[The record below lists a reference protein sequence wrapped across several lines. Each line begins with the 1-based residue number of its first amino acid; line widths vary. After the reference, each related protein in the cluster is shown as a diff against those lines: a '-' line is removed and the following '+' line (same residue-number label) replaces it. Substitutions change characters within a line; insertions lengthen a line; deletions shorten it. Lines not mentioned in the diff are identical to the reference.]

1 MTSTLVADIA
11 ISVVVC
17 AYTMDR
23 CDQLVA
29 VVESVVPQLTVEFD
43 EIIVVIDHNTE
54 LERAIAER
62 LPARVRITS
71 NTSTRGLSGARN
83 SGVALARN
91 DVVAFID
98 DDAVSRA
105 SSVAAVRQ
113 RFSDHAVQAV
123 GGAVHPVWEGGRPP
137 SWFPSAFGWVVGC
150 DYDGLPDDGGD
161 IRNPIGAAM
170 AVRKSSLERVG
181 GFSAELGRVGTLP
194 AGCEETLM
202 GIGLRSEFP
211 EAKIIRETGFA
222 VDHFVPRSRQTRR
235 YFLNRCLHEGRSKA
249 ILSSL
254 VGNGPSLSTEKNY
267 VVRTL
272 TASLLTGLRRGLR
285 GDVSAFD
292 RVAMLVAGLFAT
304 VWGWLSPRRR
314 FTGMM
319 SKSAAKSADS
329 APGVMGAVSRGDLV
343 TVVVPTIGR
352 DSLAETVRG
361 ILEQDYE
368 NLQVVVVDNSPST
381 GRVGRVLGGVADPRF
396 GIITQPIKGVSA
408 ARNAGIA
415 AARGTLIAFTD
426 DDAHPT
432 PDWVSNIVD
441 TFVRDTTN
449 TVHAVTGRVVGIE
462 METAQQVWFETAG
475 VFDKGEAPL
484 VWSVGSSALVGTL
497 GEAPDSSIF
506 FPYTCGEVGS
516 GNNFCLHRD
525 SITIA
530 GTFDEV
536 LGAGTPTR
544 GGEDLDMFRRILEA
558 GGAIVY
564 QPLAVVGHHHR
575 ADQAALRDQ
584 MYGYG
589 IGMAAVLTKLAVT
602 GAAIPVVKRI
612 PQGARHL
619 LHPRSARNVQR
630 PQAMPRLLVWV
641 ELAGYMIGPMVYLR
655 SRAARGAHQLRSHA

>member
-1 MTSTLVADIA
+1 
-11 ISVVVC
+11 
-17 AYTMDR
+17 MDR
-23 CDQLVA
+23 LDQLVA
-29 VVESVVPQLTVEFD
+29 VVESVVPQLADFGD

-54 LERAIAER
+54 LERAVAER
-62 LPARVRITS
+62 LPAQVRIAS

-105 SSVAAVRQ
+105 GSVSAVRQ
-113 RFSDHAVQAV
+113 HFSNERVHAV
-123 GGAVHPVWEGGRPP
+123 GGAVHPVWEGGGPP

-150 DYDGLPDDGGD
+150 DYDGLPENGGD

-170 AVRKSSLERVG
+170 AVRKSSLVRVG
-181 GFSAELGRVGTLP
+181 GFSSELGRVGTLP

-202 GIGLRSEFP
+202 GIGLRGEFP
-211 EAKIIRETGFA
+211 EAAIIRETGFA

-235 YFLNRCLHEGRSKA
+235 YFLHRCLHEGRSKA
-249 ILSSL
+249 VLSSL
-254 VGNGPSLSTEKNY
+254 VGSGPSLSTERNY
-267 VVRTL
+267 VVHTL
-272 TASLLTGLRRGLR
+272 TGSLLSGLTRGLR
-285 GDVSAFD
+285 GDMSAFD
-292 RVAMLVAGLFAT
+292 RAVMLFAGLFAT

-314 FTGMM
+314 FTGGLP
-319 SKSAAKSADS
+319 KETAKQANSTSIA
-329 APGVMGAVSRGDLV
+329 MRAVSMGDLV

-361 ILEQDYE
+361 VLEQDYE

-381 GRVGRVLGGVADPRF
+381 GRVGKILGDVADPRF
-396 GIITQPIKGVSA
+396 SIIEQPVKGVSA
-408 ARNAGIA
+408 ARNAGITA
-415 AARGTLIAFTD
+415 AKGTLIAFTD

-432 PDWVSNIVD
+432 PAWVTNIVD

-449 TVHAVTGRVVGIE
+449 TLHAVTGRVVGIE
-462 METAQQVWFETAG
+462 METAQQVWFESAG
-475 VFDKGEAPL
+475 VFDKGEVPL
-484 VWSVGSSALVGTL
+484 VWSVGRSELVGTL
-497 GEAPDSSIF
+497 GESPDSSIF

-525 SITIA
+525 SIGIA

-564 QPLAVVGHHHR
+564 QPLAIVGHHHR
-575 ADQAALRDQ
+575 ADQASLRDQ

-655 SRAARGAHQLRSHA
+655 SRAARGAHHLRSQG